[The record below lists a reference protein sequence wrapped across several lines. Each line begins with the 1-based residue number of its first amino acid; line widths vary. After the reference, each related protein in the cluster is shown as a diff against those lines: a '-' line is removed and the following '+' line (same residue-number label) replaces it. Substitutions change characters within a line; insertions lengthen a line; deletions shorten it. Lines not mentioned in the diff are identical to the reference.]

1 MSWDA
6 YVTGQIINSGCVN
19 HKWEN
24 MCESGAL
31 LDANTALP
39 WTSGFE
45 MGTIATKDGEGKDIK
60 VDQAGNLADAMKQP
74 DGNTK
79 RPGGIYLN
87 KQKYITTSKT
97 ENSLYLKKSGGGA
110 VVCKSGKAL
119 VVGTWSQSK
128 KGKKDGK
135 EKAQNHGDCTTI
147 VEELANYLRSIGY

>member
-31 LDANTALP
+31 LDATTATA
-39 WTSGFE
+39 WTSGFN
-45 MGTIATKDGEGKDIK
+45 MGDIK
-60 VDQAGNLADAMKQP
+60 VQSDGKEITINQSANLADAMKQP
-74 DGNTK
+74 TGNTS

-87 KQKYITTSKT
+87 GLKYITTSKT
-97 ENSLYLKKSGGGA
+97 ENSLYLKRNGGGA

-119 VVGTWSQSK
+119 VVGTWAQAK